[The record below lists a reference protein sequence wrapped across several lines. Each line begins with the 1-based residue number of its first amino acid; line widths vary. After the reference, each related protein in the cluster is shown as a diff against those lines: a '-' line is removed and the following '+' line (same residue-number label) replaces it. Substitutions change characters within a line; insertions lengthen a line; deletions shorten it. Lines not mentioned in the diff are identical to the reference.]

1 MRNRISPLA
10 GLLALGCGA
19 ALATPYG
26 TVLSSTPVSAQVPV
40 PVSQCID
47 QPQLVRPPTS
57 GGGAVLGAVVGAA
70 IGNAVGAGAGR
81 ALATGVGAVAGATF
95 GDHVEAAQSPP
106 QDVTVR
112 SCQAATGY
120 ETRVVGYD
128 VVYEYQ
134 GQRYQTRLAQ
144 DPGSRVALN
153 VQVTPVGEAVA
164 AAPAARPPAVV
175 YRAPPVIYG
184 PPPGYGGYYGP
195 YGYQEYGAPVLTVV
209 PRIVI
214 GGGWGYG
221 GRHGHWR

>member
-1 MRNRISPLA
+1 MKIRIPLLA
-10 GLLALGCGA
+10 GSLALACSA
-19 ALATPYG
+19 VLATPYG
-26 TVLSSTPVSAQVPV
+26 TVLSSTPVTAQVPV
-40 PVSQCID
+40 PVSQCVD
-47 QPQLVRPPTS
+47 QPHLVRPPTS

-70 IGNAVGAGAGR
+70 IGNSVGAGAGR
-81 ALATGVGAVAGATF
+81 AVATGVGAVAGAAF
-95 GDHVEAAQSPP
+95 GDHVEAAQLPP

-112 SCQAATGY
+112 SCQTATGY
-120 ETRVVGYD
+120 ETQVVGYD

-134 GQRYQTRLAQ
+134 GQRYQTRMAR

-164 AAPAARPPAVV
+164 AAPAMPPAVI

-184 PPPGYGGYYGP
+184 PPPGYGGYYVP
-195 YGYQEYGAPVLTVV
+195 YGYPGYGAPVLTVV

-221 GRHGHWR
+221 GHHGHWR